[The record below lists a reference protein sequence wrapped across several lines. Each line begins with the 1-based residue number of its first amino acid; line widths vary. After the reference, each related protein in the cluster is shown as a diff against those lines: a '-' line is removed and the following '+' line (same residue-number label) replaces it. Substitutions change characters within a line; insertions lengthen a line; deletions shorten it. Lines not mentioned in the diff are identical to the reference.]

1 METVRFRPQRRERA
15 VPAATIQRLNIAA
28 AVLVA
33 VFATSAHAAVVVG
46 APRAEPA
53 AIAADAP
60 TSVVFST
67 AITGGIPLT
76 GGVNL
81 LRIGSTGQAV
91 VVAPMHDDGHDGDA
105 LANDGVFS
113 AVLTLNG
120 TGGSIAF
127 KVSAA
132 FKGQLLRVQSATTQ
146 LGVNSQTSQQARLS
160 LANALANRDNA
171 TAYRGFGERLNDIRF
186 LETLASSSVDALVQG
201 LRSCSPT
208 TTTAHY
214 ELCVASFTDLSGD
227 SRSYQF
233 VSVRD
238 LFGVWRVIVW

>member
-1 METVRFRPQRRERA
+1 MLS
-15 VPAATIQRLNIAA
+15 ATATLHSFS
-28 AVLVA
+28 VA
-33 VFATSAHAAVVVG
+33 VGFLLVFARAEAAVVVG

-53 AIAADAP
+53 AIAAN
-60 TSVVFST
+60 TSTAVLFTS

-81 LRIGSTGQAV
+81 LRISPTGQAA
-91 VVAPMHDDGHDGDA
+91 VVAQMHDDGVNGDVLAADG
-105 LANDGVFS
+105 LFS
-113 AVLTLNG
+113 ALLTLNE
-120 TGGSIAF
+120 TGGPITF

-132 FKGQLLRVQSATTQ
+132 FKGQLLRVQSPVTQ
-146 LGVNSQTSQQARLS
+146 LGVNSQTSQETRLTV
-160 LANALANRDNA
+160 ANALANRDNS

-186 LETLASSSVDALVQG
+186 LDTLASSSVDALVQG

-238 LFGVWRVIVW
+238 LFGVWRIIVW